1 MSWGLIPVITKQCG
15 YTDLEKVVYIPLNN
29 LKGAEKNKS
38 TTNIDQKIIFK
49 IQKNNL
55 KKLIKKY
62 NWENFRKKIDSIV
75 VKKNKKKLIKY
86 TQKEIKVFENYKKNS
101 PIII

>member
-1 MSWGLIPVITKQCG
+1 MQKKINQLQ
-15 YTDLEKVVYIPLNN
+15 
-29 LKGAEKNKS
+29 
-38 TTNIDQKIIFK
+38 NIDQKIIFK

-101 PIII
+101 PNYYLKVNNILSVLKTNLKMIFLASNV